1 MRVHYSWHLQA
12 VTSVFNQLGFCRL
25 ELVICRSLG
34 VTNFALKSL
43 IRICTHDFYV
53 SVLLPIF
60 QQVQI
65 THTYYLYSLSHIL
78 LTMHN
83 SKGLV
88 CAPL

>member
-12 VTSVFNQLGFCRL
+12 VTSVFNQLGFCHL

-65 THTYYLYSLSHIL
+65 THTLSIF
-78 LTMHN
+78 
-83 SKGLV
+83 LV
-88 CAPL
+88 PYFINNA